1 MDKFVF
7 YRTVPLFLTYITTH
21 TSSMRAQN
29 YWTITYSSSVTV
41 SCLFPQIAIANSCR
55 SCVEF
60 TEQLKVSFTTY
71 FPCLSGKSVGLEA
84 LPVLVSFQIDTF
96 GHVISLQHWCIYV
109 QKRMCMELN
118 ESTLDKEFETGF
130 KSVAEEFDKIGLHW

>member
-1 MDKFVF
+1 MDEFVF

-21 TSSMRAQN
+21 TSSMN
-29 YWTITYSSSVTV
+29 YWIITYSGLGSSVTV
-41 SCLFPQIAIANSCR
+41 FPQIAIANSCR

>member
-1 MDKFVF
+1 MDEFVF

-21 TSSMRAQN
+21 TSSMN
-29 YWTITYSSSVTV
+29 YWIITYSGLGSSVTV
-41 SCLFPQIAIANSCR
+41 FPQIAIANSCR

-60 TEQLKVSFTTY
+60 TEQLK
-71 FPCLSGKSVGLEA
+71 
-84 LPVLVSFQIDTF
+84 
-96 GHVISLQHWCIYV
+96 
-109 QKRMCMELN
+109 KRMCMELN